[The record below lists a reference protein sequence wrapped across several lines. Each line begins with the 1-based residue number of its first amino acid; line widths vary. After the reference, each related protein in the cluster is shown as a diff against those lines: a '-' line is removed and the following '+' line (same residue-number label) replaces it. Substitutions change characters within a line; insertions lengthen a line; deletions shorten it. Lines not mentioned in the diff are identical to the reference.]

1 MSKIKM
7 NKQARNESEIF
18 DDLANLCTSSG
29 YAHAIAYFCFRDN
42 TLRFNG
48 KNVSIQDVLKQFSSN
63 RLVRTEVSILIG
75 LMYTKEIDL
84 SIPEPHII
92 QGYIDKTESL
102 LKEIHDSMMLPVMS
116 DLFSKVSKEKD
127 FNPFKN
133 GSALREAIFYGGES
147 AYDFQ
152 YLELSIKK
160 YSKDNDWFVNN
171 KGYSINEACKVVSAI
186 TDFQI
191 NKINQIFQDLIN
203 KDPRDWSILPA
214 FIFNAEEISDVSGI
228 HSVIV
233 KSVIESF
240 TAPTSNRNESF
251 LAIDDFNLTNAYP
264 IIRIEDSIYLL
275 FQSYSLMEALYET
288 PFFWFNDDNS
298 YRNIA
303 MKHRG
308 DFTEEFSADRLE
320 TVFGNH
326 RVFTNIDI
334 FDSKNT
340 KLGEIDVLV
349 VFANRAIILQAKSKK
364 LTISA
369 RKGNDQVLQDDFK
382 KAIQNAYD
390 QGFSCATFLL
400 NNEYKLY
407 NSESHEIKV
416 DRNFKEIYIFCVV
429 SDHYPALCFQSRQ
442 FLNYLKTDIIMSPF
456 VIDVFSLDVITE
468 MLQTPLHFLS
478 YIKRRTGYADKVFS
492 THELTI
498 LSYHL
503 KQNLWID
510 DQYNMMMLTDD
521 ISSDLDLAMMTRR
534 KNIPGV
540 ATPEG
545 ILTQLNGTTIDQIIK
560 DIEFLEHSKAIDLG
574 FCLFQLSGNTLE
586 KISKGIKILAELS
599 NEDGKLHNLV
609 MTIDDKTTVL
619 IIHCGHDPID
629 ICRSKLKKHCEQR
642 KYTERLQKCFGIS
655 LNPKNLQIK
664 SILNLNYEWE
674 FSNTKEAAVKNLPNL
689 QDMMP
694 FASKSRSQEK
704 VGRNEPCPC
713 GSGKKYKKCC
723 IKH

>member
-1 MSKIKM
+1 M

-48 KNVSIQDVLKQFSSN
+48 ENVSIQDVLKQFSSN
-63 RLVRTEVSILIG
+63 RLIRTEASILIG

-84 SIPEPHII
+84 SIPEPRII

-102 LKEIHDSMMLPVMS
+102 LEEIHHSMMLPIMS
-116 DLFSKVSKEKD
+116 DLVSKVSKDRD

-171 KGYSINEACKVVSAI
+171 KGYSIYEACKVVSAI

-191 NKINQIFQDLIN
+191 DKINQVFQALIN
-203 KDPRDWSILPA
+203 KDPKEWSILPA
-214 FIFNAEEISDVSGI
+214 FMFNAEEISNISGI
-228 HSVIV
+228 DSIIV
-233 KSVIESF
+233 RSVIESF
-240 TAPTSNRNESF
+240 TVPTANRNESF

-264 IIRIEDSIYLL
+264 IIQIEDSSYLL

-308 DFTEEFSADRLE
+308 DFTEEFSADRLK

-334 FDSKNT
+334 FDSKNN

-364 LTISA
+364 LTIPA
-369 RKGNDQVLQDDFK
+369 RKGNDQFLQDDFK

-390 QGFSCATFLL
+390 QGFSCANFLL
-400 NNEYKLY
+400 DDEYRLC
-407 NSESHEIKV
+407 NSESHSLKV
-416 DRNFKEIYIFCVV
+416 TRNFKEIYIFCVV
-429 SDHYPALCFQSRQ
+429 SDHYPALSFQSRQ
-442 FLNYLKTDIIMSPF
+442 FLNYSTTNIVLSPF

-478 YIKRRTGYADKVFS
+478 YIKRRTEYANRIIS

-503 KQNLWID
+503 SYNLWID
-510 DQYNMMMLTDD
+510 SEYNQMILEDD
-521 ISSDLDLAMMTRR
+521 ISADLDLAMMTRR
-534 KNIPGV
+534 KNIAGI

-545 ILTQLNGTTIDQIIK
+545 ILTKFKDTTVGKIIQ
-560 DIEFLEHSKAIDLG
+560 DIELLEQPKTIDLG
-574 FCLFQLSGNTLE
+574 FMLLRLSGNTVE
-586 KISKGIKILAELS
+586 EMSEGIRIIAKSS
-599 NEDGKLHNLV
+599 NTDGNLHNLI
-609 MTIDDKTTVL
+609 MTIDEETTGL
-619 IIHCGHDPID
+619 IIHCNNSPIH
-629 ICRSKLKKHCEQR
+629 ICRSQLKKHCEQR
-642 KYTERLQKCFGIS
+642 KYTERLQKCFGIC
-655 LNPKNLQIK
+655 LDPQNLQIK
-664 SILNLNYEWE
+664 FLLDLDYEWE
-674 FSNTKEAAVKNLPNL
+674 FSDKKEAAVKNLPNL

-694 FASKSRSQEK
+694 FASKSISQGK
-704 VGRNEPCPC
+704 VGRNKPCPC

>member
-1 MSKIKM
+1 M

-48 KNVSIQDVLKQFSSN
+48 KNVSIQDVLQQFSSN
-63 RLVRTEVSILIG
+63 RLVRTEVSTLIG

-92 QGYIDKTESL
+92 QEYIDKTDFL
-102 LKEIHDSMMLPVMS
+102 LKEIHDSMILPVMS
-116 DLFSKVSKEKD
+116 DLVSKISEDKD

-133 GSALREAIFYGGES
+133 GSALREAIFYSGES

-191 NKINQIFQDLIN
+191 NRINQVFQDLIN
-203 KDPRDWSILPA
+203 KDPREWSILPA
-214 FIFNAEEISDVSGI
+214 FIFNVEEISDISGI
-228 HSVIV
+228 HTIIV

-240 TAPTSNRNESF
+240 TAPTGNRNESF

-264 IIRIEDSIYLL
+264 IIKIEDSSYLL

-308 DFTEEFSADRLE
+308 DFTEEFSADRLK

-334 FDSKNT
+334 FDSKNK

-369 RKGNDQVLQDDFK
+369 RKGNDQGLQDDFK

-400 NNEYKLY
+400 NNKYKLY
-407 NSESHEIKV
+407 NSESHEINV

-442 FLNYLKTDIIMSPF
+442 FLNYLKTDIVMSPF

-478 YIKRRTGYADKVFS
+478 YINRRTEYADRIIA

-503 KQNLWID
+503 SHNLWMD
-510 DQYNMMMLTDD
+510 REYNMMMLEDD
-521 ISSDLDLAMMTRR
+521 ISADLDLAMMSRR
-534 KNIPGV
+534 KNISGID
-540 ATPEG
+540 TPEG
-545 ILTQLNGTTIDQIIK
+545 ILTKFKNTTVGKIIQN
-560 DIEFLEHSKAIDLG
+560 IELSELSKTLDLG
-574 FCLFQLSGNTLE
+574 FMLLRFSENTIE
-586 KISKGIKILAELS
+586 TMSDGIRTIAKLS
-599 NEDGKLHNLV
+599 NQDGKRHNFI
-609 MTIDDKTTVL
+609 MTFDEGTNGL
-619 IIHCGHDPID
+619 IIHCSHEPIYV
-629 ICRSKLKKHCEQR
+629 CRSRLRTHCEQR
-642 KYTERLQKCFGIS
+642 KYTEKLQNCFGVC
-655 LNPKNLQIK
+655 LDPQNLQIK
-664 SILNLNYEWE
+664 FLLDLDYEWE
-674 FSNTKEAAVKNLPNL
+674 FSDKKEAAVKNLPNL

-694 FASKSRSQEK
+694 FASKSRSQGK